1 MLRLKVE
8 PRPVLVYALA
18 SMGMGHAV
26 RAEPVIA
33 HLARR
38 YRVHVFC
45 GGPAHDHLASRFGEV
60 HRIHRPRYFFRGDRV
75 QVGRI
80 YGHVAATAPLFAAS
94 AGQIAA
100 HLLRHRPA
108 ALVSDF
114 EPLSVYAALAVRPR
128 LRVPVVAMSNQAL
141 FRHAPPPAAAPGDA
155 WRLAILRAQ
164 VQSMVPHA
172 DRHLVIHFARPAELR
187 GAARWAP
194 PPVRDAV
201 VARAGEARRADGPA
215 VVYLGH
221 RSPDALHDCLRAAGL
236 DLVVYGAARE
246 HTRDGIPYRTFEEAS
261 YLDDLARAPFVLN
274 TAGHSSIVDALALGV
289 PVLAYPAAGHHEQE
303 LNARALE
310 ELGCGGHLRRPD
322 PAAIRAFAH
331 RAARMAPARLGLP
344 DNDAF
349 FGALD
354 GALAEVVR
362 G

>member
-1 MLRLKVE
+1 MKAEKPLIL
-8 PRPVLVYALA
+8 YALA

-33 HLARR
+33 YLERR

-45 GGPAHDHLASRFGEV
+45 GGPAHGHLAARFGDV

-94 AGQIAA
+94 TAQLAA
-100 HLLRHRPA
+100 HMLRHRPA

-128 LRVPVVAMSNQAL
+128 LRIPVVAMSNQAL
-141 FRHAPPPAAAPGDA
+141 FRHAAPAASSAADSVK
-155 WRLAILRAQ
+155 LAVLRAQ
-164 VQSMVPHA
+164 VSSMVPHS
-172 DRHLVIHFARPAELR
+172 DRQLVIHFARPTALAGEAL
-187 GAARWAP
+187 WAP

-201 VARAGEARRADGPA
+201 AARAGEVRRADGPV

-221 RSPDALHDCLRAAGL
+221 RSPDVLHDCLRATGL
-236 DLVVYGAARE
+236 DVVVYGAGEE

-261 YLDDLARAPFVLN
+261 YLDDLARAPFLLN

-289 PVLAYPAAGHHEQE
+289 PVLAYPAAGHFEQE

-310 ELGCGGHLRRPD
+310 ALGCGGHLRSAD
-322 PAAIRAFAH
+322 PQAIRAFAW
-331 RAARMAPARLGLP
+331 RAERMAPARLGLP
-344 DNDAF
+344 DNPAF
-349 FGALD
+349 FRALD
-354 GALAEVVR
+354 GALGEVVAA
-362 G
+362 

>member
-1 MLRLKVE
+1 M
-8 PRPVLVYALA
+8 VYALA

-33 HLARR
+33 HLQRR

-45 GGPAHDHLASRFGEV
+45 GGSAHAHLSARFGEV
-60 HRIHRPRYFFRGDRV
+60 QRIHRPRYFFRGDRV

-94 AGQIAA
+94 GAQLAA

-108 ALVSDF
+108 ALISDF

-128 LRVPVVAMSNQAL
+128 LRVPVIAMSNQAL
-141 FRHAPPPAAAPGDA
+141 FQHAAPPARARGDRL
-155 WRLAILRAQ
+155 RLAMLRAQ
-164 VQSMVPHA
+164 VHSMVPHA
-172 DRHLVIHFARPAELR
+172 DRHLVIHFARPAALG
-187 GAARWAP
+187 GAASWAP

-201 VARAGEARRADGPA
+201 AARAGEVRRADGPV

-221 RSPDALHDCLRAAGL
+221 RSADALHDCLRATGL
-236 DLVVYGAARE
+236 DLVVYGAAE
-246 HTRDGIPYRTFEEAS
+246 EEVRDGIPYRTFEEAS
-261 YLDDLARAPFVLN
+261 YLDDLARAPFLLN

-289 PVLAYPAAGHHEQE
+289 PVLAYPAAGHFEQE

-310 ELGCGGHLRRPD
+310 GLGCGGHLRGPD
-322 PAAIRAFAH
+322 AAAIRAFAH
-331 RAARMAPARLGLP
+331 TAERMAPARLGLP
-344 DNDAF
+344 DNAAF
-349 FGALD
+349 FRALD

-362 G
+362 P

>member
-1 MLRLKVE
+1 MLRLNAQ
-8 PRPVLVYALA
+8 PRPVVMYALA

-45 GGPAHDHLASRFGEV
+45 GGPAHAHLSARFGEV
-60 HRIHRPRYFFRGDRV
+60 RRIHRPRYFFRGDRV

-80 YGHVAATAPLFAAS
+80 YRHVAATAPLFAAS
-94 AGQIAA
+94 TAQLAA
-100 HLLRHRPA
+100 HMLRHKPI

-114 EPLSVYAALAVRPR
+114 EPLSVYAALAARPR
-128 LRVPVVAMSNQAL
+128 LRVPVIAMSNQAL
-141 FRHAPPPAAAPGDA
+141 FRHAAPAAAARGDA
-155 WRLAILRAQ
+155 WRLALLKAQ
-164 VQSMVPHA
+164 VYSMVPRA
-172 DRHLVIHFARPAELR
+172 DRHLVIHFARPAGLD

-201 VARAGEARRADGPA
+201 AARAGEVRRPDGPV

-221 RSPDALHDCLRAAGL
+221 RSPDALHDCLRATGL
-236 DLVVYGAARE
+236 DLVVYGAAQE
-246 HTRDGIPYRTFEEAS
+246 HTRDRIPYRTFEEAS

-289 PVLAYPAAGHHEQE
+289 PVLAYPAAGHFEQE

-310 ELGCGGHLRRPD
+310 ALGCGGHLRGPD
-322 PAAIRAFAH
+322 AAAIRAFAH
-331 RAARMAPARLGLP
+331 RAERMAPVRLGLP
-344 DNDAF
+344 DNAAF
-349 FGALD
+349 FRALD
-354 GALAEVVR
+354 GALDELVCP
-362 G
+362 